1 MNKWDRVTG
10 YVFLVL
16 GVATAISSEF
26 QLKMGT
32 ARHPGPGFFPM
43 LLSLALIALSLALI
57 FQHWR
62 KDDKPAPFWPERT
75 WVRPTLGVALL
86 VAYSF
91 IVGFIGFF
99 ITTFLFILLWMWI
112 IERLKWKVMLSISAG
127 TTAVLWLIFVYFLD
141 VPMPT
146 GFLTF

>member
-16 GVATAISSEF
+16 GIATAISSEF

-43 LLSLALIALSLALI
+43 LLAVVLIALSLALI
-57 FQHWR
+57 FQHWK
-62 KDDKPAPFWPERT
+62 KDEKTAPFWPERT
-75 WVRPTLGVALL
+75 WVRPTLGTALL
-86 VAYSF
+86 VIYAF
-91 IVGFIGFF
+91 IVGYIGFF
-99 ITTFLFILLWMWI
+99 ITTFLFMILWMWI
-112 IERLKWKVMLSISAG
+112 IERLKWKLMLSISAG
-127 TTAVLWLIFVYFLD
+127 TTAVLWVIFVYFLD

-146 GFLTF
+146 GFLNF

>member
-10 YVFLVL
+10 YAFLVL

-43 LLSLALIALSLALI
+43 LLALVLIALSMALL
-57 FQHWR
+57 FQHWK

-75 WVRPTLGVALL
+75 WVRPALGVVFLVVYAFTVSFLGFLVTTLL
-86 VAYSF
+86 
-91 IVGFIGFF
+91 
-99 ITTFLFILLWMWI
+99 FLVVWMWI
-112 IERLKWKVMLSISAG
+112 IERLEWKTLAGVSVG
-127 TTAVLWLIFVYFLD
+127 TTAVLYLIFVFFLE
-141 VPMPT
+141 VPMPP
-146 GFLTF
+146 GLLGI